1 MKGENYLY
9 FCDTSDEPN
18 AADEAILVPASTLRG
33 ITCGSDNGL
42 SHPSRVCKHFEG
54 FVGDGNSKAD
64 VTILLNSDTTGVKQI
79 QIVDDIVNAIN
90 SNPGDGFVTIADS
103 QNGVFCSPEI
113 TGCTVD
119 SAD

>member
-9 FCDTSDEPN
+9 FCDTTDEPN

-33 ITCGSDNGL
+33 ITCGANTGL
-42 SHPSRVCKHFEG
+42 AHPARITMHFEG

-64 VTILLNSDTTGVKQI
+64 VTVLFGGDPTGVQQI
-79 QIVDDIVNAIN
+79 QIVDDIANAIN
-90 SNPGDGFVTIADS
+90 SNPGDGFVTIVDS
-103 QNGVFCSPEI
+103 QNGVFCNPLI

-119 SAD
+119 SAS